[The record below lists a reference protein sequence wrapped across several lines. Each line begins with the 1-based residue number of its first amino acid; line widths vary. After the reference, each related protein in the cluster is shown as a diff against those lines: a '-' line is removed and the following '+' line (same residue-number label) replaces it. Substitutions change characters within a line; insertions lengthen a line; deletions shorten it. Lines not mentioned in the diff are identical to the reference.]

1 MPNPKTIRVRRKGA
15 GGDVFTINAADFDVK
30 LWEMAVEP
38 QAPPSVAA
46 PVLPPAKEPEGA
58 KPEVEADPAAP
69 AKGKKGAKRS

>member
-1 MPNPKTIRVRRKGA
+1 MWAVQTLRVRRKGA

-46 PVLPPAKEPEGA
+46 PVLPSAKEPEGA
-58 KPEVEADPAAP
+58 KPEVEANPAP
-69 AKGKKGAKRS
+69 AKGKKGAKRN